1 MTVPANWPA
10 MPPPVDSSSPL
21 PFVIET
27 PTLGVPSV
35 TLRLLMATS
44 TSVVGVEPAGACG

>member
-1 MTVPANWPA
+1 VFTCTAKVPVKTDPDGRPLKVTVPANWPA

-27 PTLGVPSV
+27 PTLGAS
-35 TLRLLMATS
+35 RS
-44 TSVVGVEPAGACG
+44 GC